1 MPGTR
6 KGLRQLRGQVGQEQ
20 VRIRP
25 GWGLWGSLEG
35 SEEGPQGP
43 RFGWAW
49 TQRHPAWCP
58 SCPRGPAGLVREGW
72 PSPWMPGRLKGAL
85 AVWPKGHG
93 TARRKFRYLRSM
105 MLAEVSVFSRCSGT
119 VRIGLEIG
127 KGAQARPCGGQTR
140 RGPV

>member
-6 KGLRQLRGQVGQEQ
+6 KGLRQLRGQVRQEQ

-49 TQRHPAWCP
+49 TQRHPA
-58 SCPRGPAGLVREGW
+58 
-72 PSPWMPGRLKGAL
+72 
-85 AVWPKGHG
+85 
-93 TARRKFRYLRSM
+93 
-105 MLAEVSVFSRCSGT
+105 
-119 VRIGLEIG
+119 
-127 KGAQARPCGGQTR
+127 
-140 RGPV
+140 